1 MNENMLAQDVFIFNI
16 EPKVQRITGGIGN
29 YQLLGDSHI
38 FTPNEPNAIVLNYY
52 LKEKAKAA
60 VKITVSDP
68 YGQVLQE
75 LSGKGEAGMNTVLW
89 DMRAQRREEQAQR
102 FPGGFGGPMVDPGEY
117 VITLDVDGQKF
128 TKKALIPKRMGW
140 SLGPFPVV
148 IK

>member
-1 MNENMLAQDVFIFNI
+1 
-16 EPKVQRITGGIGN
+16 
-29 YQLLGDSHI
+29 
-38 FTPNEPNAIVLNYY
+38 
-52 LKEKAKAA
+52 
-60 VKITVSDP
+60 
-68 YGQVLQE
+68 
-75 LSGKGEAGMNTVLW
+75 MNTVLW